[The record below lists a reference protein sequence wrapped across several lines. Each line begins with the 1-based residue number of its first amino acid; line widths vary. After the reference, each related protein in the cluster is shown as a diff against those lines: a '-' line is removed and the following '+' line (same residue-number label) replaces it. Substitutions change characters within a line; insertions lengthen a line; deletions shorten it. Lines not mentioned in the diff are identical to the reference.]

1 MNTNEL
7 IDMLASH
14 APAVDRRVV
23 ARRFTLAIAVG
34 LLLGLLGLLVF
45 LGIRPDLAEVART
58 PLFWLKLAFPAS
70 LLGGS
75 LWMTA
80 RQIEAARVAM
90 TRYVRRGGKVWL
102 KVFPHKPI
110 TKKAAETRMGSG
122 KGVPE
127 YWVDVIKP
135 GRILYELSGVPED
148 IAREAMRL
156 AAHKLPFKTRFVT
169 RMS

>member
-1 MNTNEL
+1 
-7 IDMLASH
+7 MLM
-14 APAVDRRVV
+14 PKRTKNRKVQKGRR
-23 ARRFTLAIAVG
+23 RGIPMKGSQITFGEHG
-34 LLLGLLGLLVF
+34 LQALESG
-45 LGIRPDLAEVART
+45 
-58 PLFWLKLAFPAS
+58 WLTS
-70 LLGGS
+70 
-75 LWMTA
+75 

-156 AAHKLPFKTRFVT
+156 AAHKLHFKTRFVT

>member
-1 MNTNEL
+1 
-7 IDMLASH
+7 MLM
-14 APAVDRRVV
+14 PKRTKYRKGQKGRR
-23 ARRFTLAIAVG
+23 RGIPMKGSQITFGEHG
-34 LLLGLLGLLVF
+34 LQALESG
-45 LGIRPDLAEVART
+45 
-58 PLFWLKLAFPAS
+58 WLTS
-70 LLGGS
+70 
-75 LWMTA
+75 